1 MDVHGVGFRLLM
13 STPTLSTLPADG
25 SEARV
30 FTHLHVREDELT
42 LYGFATQDE
51 REAFEALLGVSG
63 VGPKVALG
71 VLSALSP
78 DELAQAVTT
87 QDVALIS
94 SVPGIGSKTA
104 QRIIVDLAGRLP
116 TEAAASA
123 DTAARRGANPAVTEV
138 REALL
143 GMGFSAAETA
153 QAISG
158 ASGDTAAELLRSALA
173 RLGGGR

>member
-13 STPTLSTLPADG
+13 STSTLSALPGDG

-42 LYGFATQDE
+42 LYGFATQEE

-71 VLSALSP
+71 VLSVLSP

-87 QDVALIS
+87 QDAALIS
-94 SVPGIGSKTA
+94 SVPGVGSKTA
-104 QRIIVDLAGRLP
+104 QRIIVDLAGRLRSV
-116 TEAAASA
+116 AAASA
-123 DTAARRGANPAVTEV
+123 DTAGQRGADPAVTEV

-143 GMGFSAAETA
+143 GMGFSAAEVA
-153 QAISG
+153 QAVNG
-158 ASGDTAAELLRSALA
+158 ASGQTTAELLRSALA